1 MPASEKPV
9 APTVEPAATPAGHA
23 HPGLP
28 APPPEHHR
36 DVQGGAARAAVF
48 GVSDGLITNISLI
61 LGVVGANPSPGIVRL
76 VGLAGLAAGA
86 FSMAAGEYVS
96 MSAQSELIHRELA
109 VEKEELRRH
118 PGRERS
124 ELVSVYMRRGVPRE
138 TAEAVTE
145 ALMRDPEVA
154 LEVHSREELGV
165 DPAHTG
171 SPVAA
176 ALSSFASF
184 AIGALLPL
192 LPWFFASGIA
202 AIAASIILGA
212 VGCVAVG
219 AGVAHFAE
227 RPYPRTVL
235 RQLVIAAAAA
245 AATFGVGRLV
255 GGITAG

>member
-1 MPASEKPV
+1 MVEPV
-9 APTVEPAATPAGHA
+9 ADPPGHA
-23 HPGLP
+23 HRGSPD
-28 APPPEHHR
+28 PPREHHR
-36 DVQGGAARAAVF
+36 DIQGGAARAAVF
-48 GVSDGLITNISLI
+48 GVSDGLITNVSLI
-61 LGVVGANPSPGIVRL
+61 LGVVGANPSAGIVRL

-118 PGRERS
+118 PGREMR

-145 ALMRDPEVA
+145 ALMKDPEVA

-165 DPAHTG
+165 DPARTG

-184 AIGALLPL
+184 AVGALLPL
-192 LPWFFASGIA
+192 LPWFFVTGIA
-202 AIAASIILGA
+202 AVVSSIVLGA
-212 VGCVAVG
+212 LGCVVVG
-219 AGVAHFAE
+219 AGVAYFAE

-245 AATFGVGRLV
+245 AATFAVGRLV
-255 GGITAG
+255 GGITAV

>member
-1 MPASEKPV
+1 MVEPV
-9 APTVEPAATPAGHA
+9 A
-23 HPGLP
+23 
-28 APPPEHHR
+28 APPGHVHRGIPDPPREHHR
-36 DVQGGAARAAVF
+36 DVQGGAARAGVF
-48 GVSDGLITNISLI
+48 GVSDGLITNVSLI
-61 LGVVGANPSPGIVRL
+61 LGVVGANPSAGIVRL

-118 PGRERS
+118 PGRERR

-145 ALMRDPEVA
+145 ALMKDPEVA

-165 DPAHTG
+165 DPARTG

-176 ALSSFASF
+176 ALASFASF
-184 AIGALLPL
+184 AVGALLPL
-192 LPWFFASGIA
+192 LPWFFLTGIA
-202 AIAASIILGA
+202 AVVSSIVLGTL
-212 VGCVAVG
+212 GCVVVG
-219 AGVAHFAE
+219 AGVAYFAE

-235 RQLVIAAAAA
+235 RQLLIAAAAA
-245 AATFGVGRLV
+245 AATFAVGRLV
-255 GGITAG
+255 GGITAV

>member
-1 MPASEKPV
+1 M
-9 APTVEPAATPAGHA
+9 VEPVGSPPAHGHRGV
-23 HPGLP
+23 PD
-28 APPPEHHR
+28 PPREHHR
-36 DVQGGAARAAVF
+36 DVQGGAARATVF

-61 LGVVGANPSPGIVRL
+61 LGVVGANPSAGIVRL

-86 FSMAAGEYVS
+86 FSIAAGEYVS

-118 PGRERS
+118 PGRERR

-165 DPAHTG
+165 DPSRTG

-176 ALSSFASF
+176 SLSSFASF
-184 AIGALLPL
+184 AVGALVPL

-202 AIAASIILGA
+202 AVAASIMLGA
-212 VGCVAVG
+212 LGCIAVG
-219 AGVAHFAE
+219 AGVAYFAE
-227 RPYPRTVL
+227 RSYPRTVL
-235 RQLVIAAAAA
+235 RQLLIATAAAAV
-245 AATFGVGRLV
+245 TFAVGRLV
-255 GGITAG
+255 GGATAA